1 MDKTIRVWELKSQT
15 NAANFEGHAGG
26 VTCLA
31 FSENGYHLATGS
43 DDSTVKLWDL
53 RKLSNFQTLELSGPV
68 SSLAFDNSGGFLCVG
83 SSAGVALYESKTWS
97 GLASFDGT
105 GSAAVTGLSFGAGA
119 QTIACASAAGVVAL
133 YGAK

>member
-43 DDSTVKLWDL
+43 DDSTVKLKQNMDL
-53 RKLSNFQTLELSGPV
+53 LWYTPNASEIISKRAGLNDAWAKYMPIAE
-68 SSLAFDNSGGFLCVG
+68 
-83 SSAGVALYESKTWS
+83 SA
-97 GLASFDGT
+97 
-105 GSAAVTGLSFGAGA
+105 
-119 QTIACASAAGVVAL
+119 Q
-133 YGAK
+133 